1 MLRLM
6 CVLLLLLSLF
16 SPLTLSQQQT
26 QPYHHQLPFGPP
38 PLVPEFPPDTL
49 APAPQ
54 QMSNFEIK
62 HQLDETFAKDPL
74 FARSNLNV
82 RVDSRRILLNGT
94 VETEGQHQSAIR
106 AAETYAGGRKI
117 VDNIVVLGRT

>member
-6 CVLLLLLSLF
+6 CVLLLLWLLF
-16 SPLTLSQQQT
+16 SPLTLGQQT
-26 QPYHHQLPFGPP
+26 RPYHHQLPFGPP

-54 QMSNFEIK
+54 QLSNFEVK
-62 HQLDETFAKDPL
+62 HQLDEIFAKDPL
-74 FARSNLNV
+74 FARSNLNA
-82 RVDSRRILLNGT
+82 RVDSRRIVLNGT
-94 VETEGQHQSAIR
+94 VETEEQHQSAIR

>member
-6 CVLLLLLSLF
+6 CVLLLLWLLF
-16 SPLTLSQQQT
+16 SPLTLGQQQT

-54 QMSNFEIK
+54 QLSNFEVK
-62 HQLDETFAKDPL
+62 HQLDEIFAKDPL
-74 FARSNLNV
+74 FARSNLNA
-82 RVDSRRILLNGT
+82 RVDSRRIVLNGT
-94 VETEGQHQSAIR
+94 VETEEQHQSAIR